1 LKAKPDGQ
9 TRGASRRNDG
19 KVAGRSIGGAS
30 RRGDR
35 KANWKVDPRRKS
47 KVRRKAQPENAATR
61 ESEVG
66 FARQGRKVSRR
77 RESKVSWRA
86 APKGF
91 SSR

>member
-1 LKAKPDGQ
+1 M
-9 TRGASRRNDG
+9 
-19 KVAGRSIGGAS
+19 IGGAS
-30 RRGDR
+30 RREVGR
-35 KANWKVDPRRKS
+35 RNWKDDPRRKS

-77 RESKVSWRA
+77 RESRVSWRA

-91 SSR
+91 NSW

>member
-1 LKAKPDGQ
+1 LI
-9 TRGASRRNDG
+9 RGASRREG
-19 KVAGRSIGGAS
+19 
-30 RRGDR
+30 R
-35 KANWKVDPRRKS
+35 KANWKADPRRES
-47 KVRRKAQPENAATR
+47 KVRRKAQPKNAATR
-61 ESEVG
+61 ETEVE